1 MSNNE
6 VVRARIDKEIKDEAT
21 LVLQSMGLTPSEA
34 YRMMMI
40 RIAREKALP
49 FSPYVPNEEALAAMR
64 EARDGKL
71 DTVGGVDEL
80 FEDLNE
86 DD

>member
-1 MSNNE
+1 MAKNE
-6 VVRARIDKEIKDEAT
+6 VIRARIDKETKDEAV
-21 LVLQSMGLTPSEA
+21 LVLQAIGLTPSEA

-49 FSPYVPNEEALAAMR
+49 FSPYVPNEETLQAMR
-64 EARDGKL
+64 ETRDGDLKSIGDI
-71 DTVGGVDEL
+71 DTL